1 MGSALSAESTLA
13 SGAESVSSTDTG
25 ARGISCSGR
34 GYSSSPSGPSA
45 GVACM
50 GSALSTE
57 PMSASGAG
65 SAAPPSATQV
75 SGPVSPLEEG
85 GARGSCYFGGPSCA
99 PSATSAAAGPLML
112 QSGPASEEYIA
123 DIVSADD
130 SGLLCIWKAGEDFKL
145 LNKIPAYGC
154 SCSSVKL
161 WCGIVIAGYGSGQI
175 RLYDA
180 LSGMVH
186 AEVNAHAR
194 WIYALDI
201 APDSGK
207 LLSGAE
213 DSLVRIWKLSKSPES
228 HTVEIEHQHT
238 ECVTDVQICGAKFC
252 DPEGSAF
259 AVTGYDLSEIIRY
272 TVV

>member
-1 MGSALSAESTLA
+1 M
-13 SGAESVSSTDTG
+13 
-25 ARGISCSGR
+25 
-34 GYSSSPSGPSA
+34 
-45 GVACM
+45 
-50 GSALSTE
+50 
-57 PMSASGAG
+57 
-65 SAAPPSATQV
+65 APNYRSKGQAVENQ
-75 SGPVSPLEEG
+75 
-85 GARGSCYFGGPSCA
+85 
-99 PSATSAAAGPLML
+99 
-112 QSGPASEEYIA
+112 EYIA

-130 SGLLCIWKAGEDFKL
+130 SGLLCIWKAGKDFKL
-145 LNKIPAYGC
+145 LKKIPAYGC

-180 LSGMVH
+180 LSGVVH

-228 HTVEIEHQHT
+228 HTVEVTFCCISCETLLLLLHWLHQTCGGTAHT
-238 ECVTDVQICGAKFC
+238 IKGL
-252 DPEGSAF
+252 G
-259 AVTGYDLSEIIRY
+259 
-272 TVV
+272 